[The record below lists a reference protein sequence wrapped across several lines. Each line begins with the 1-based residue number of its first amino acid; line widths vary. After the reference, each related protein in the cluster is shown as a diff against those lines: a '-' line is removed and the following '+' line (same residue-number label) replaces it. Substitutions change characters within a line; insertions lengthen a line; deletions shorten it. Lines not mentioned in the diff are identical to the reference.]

1 MPLIQKLFI
10 WYFKAEG
17 FHPIIAHH
25 ALRLLIQHLYI
36 FLFAPLLSQPAWASA
51 IFLYPETCTLLEE
64 VEKSIR
70 EFGVRKSFMKEVK

>member
-10 WYFKAEG
+10 WYFKTDK
-17 FHPIIAHH
+17 F
-25 ALRLLIQHLYI
+25 LWYLIM
-36 FLFAPLLSQPAWASA
+36 ASA